1 MSRPQKPTAA
11 DPRSRPADPA
21 PPRRGEHA
29 IVIGASI
36 AGLLAARVLSDFYDR
51 VTLLERDVLTDDVTH
66 GRRAIPQGRHSHALQ
81 FGGRRALGQL
91 FDGLTGE
98 SLRAG
103 APSMKTE
110 ELRVHALGNPLPRVA
125 GGPQVAI
132 TSRPL
137 LESLLRRRVRAI
149 ANVDVLD
156 GWAVAEL
163 TGDSA
168 RVTGVRA
175 RDRRPGNAE
184 QTLRA
189 DVVVAASGR
198 GGKVPAWLERIGG
211 ERPAEERIHL
221 DLLYASR
228 RVRLRPAA
236 ALADKMVVNLPSPDR
251 PRGIAMLLGE
261 DDAWVVTLY
270 GYGAAHHPPSDEA
283 GWLAFAAGVTDPD
296 VVAAIEAA
304 EPLGEIVT
312 HAYPAGVRRRYDRL
326 AHLPEGLLVMGDA
339 LCSFNPIYGQG
350 MSVAALEAVALRDCL
365 LEGAERLSRRY
376 LDAVRD
382 PVEDAWKLAMHTDLA
397 LPGVGAMPTLRDRV
411 ASRYLARLLAVAA
424 HDAVVARAF
433 LAVYGMVAPLSRLRR
448 PAIMR
453 RVLRGVPRGSA
464 APSVADPQRPA
475 AAVDRQV
482 AHAAGTRP

>member
-1 MSRPQKPTAA
+1 MSRPHQPTAA
-11 DPRSRPADPA
+11 DPRHRPTDPA

-36 AGLLAARVLSDFYDR
+36 AGLLAARVLSEFYDR

-81 FGGRRALGQL
+81 FGGRRALHQL
-91 FDGLTGE
+91 FDGLTADA
-98 SLRAG
+98 LRAG
-103 APSMKTE
+103 APSMQTE
-110 ELRVHALGNPLPRVA
+110 ELRVHARGNPLPRVE
-125 GGPQVAI
+125 GGPPVAI

-137 LESLLRRRVRAI
+137 LEGLLRRRVRAI

-156 GWAVAEL
+156 GWTVSEL
-163 TGDSA
+163 TGDSR

-198 GGKVPAWLERIGG
+198 GGKVPAWLERIGSD
-211 ERPAEERIHL
+211 RPAEERIDL
-221 DLLYASR
+221 DILYASR

-236 ALADKMVVNLPSPDR
+236 ALADKMVINLPSPDR

-261 DDAWVVTLY
+261 DDTWVVTLY
-270 GYGAAHHPPSDEA
+270 GYGTAHHPPSDDA

-296 VVAAIEAA
+296 VVAALGAA

-312 HAYPAGVRRRYDRL
+312 HAYRAGVRRRYDRV

-350 MSVAALEAVALRDCL
+350 MSVAALEAVALRRCL
-365 LEGAERLSRRY
+365 LDGGEQLSHRFMR
-376 LDAVRD
+376 AAQD
-382 PVEDAWKLAMHTDLA
+382 PVEHAWRLAKDTDLA
-397 LPGVGAMPTLRDRV
+397 LPGVKASSVTLRDRV
-411 ASRYLARLLAVAA
+411 FSRYLGRLLAVAA
-424 HDAVVARAF
+424 HDPVVSRTF
-433 LAVYGMVAPLSRLRR
+433 LGVYGMVAPRRRLRS
-448 PAIMR
+448 PAILL
-453 RVLRGVPRGSA
+453 RVLRGAPRERA
-464 APSVADPQRPA
+464 KRRDPAVAPQPADA
-475 AAVDRQV
+475 
-482 AHAAGTRP
+482 TT